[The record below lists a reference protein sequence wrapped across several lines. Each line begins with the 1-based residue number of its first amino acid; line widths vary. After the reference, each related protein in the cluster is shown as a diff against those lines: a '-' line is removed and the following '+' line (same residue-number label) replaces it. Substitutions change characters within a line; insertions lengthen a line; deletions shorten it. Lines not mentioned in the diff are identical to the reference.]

1 MLRSQRTWLGNVSWL
16 VAFLCVALYAQTAHA
31 HTELGKA
38 AGFTSGFGHPLS
50 GWDHILAM
58 IAVGLWGA
66 QLGAPAVW
74 VLPVVFPM
82 VMAFGGFM
90 GLMDIRLP
98 GVEFGIAFS
107 AVLLGAM
114 VLGEVKSNKKG
125 FLIFAAT
132 LVGVFGL
139 FHGHAH
145 GTEMDRTQSSA
156 MLYSIGFVIATG
168 LLHALGI
175 AIGLIHR
182 WPSGKIVLRAAGALI
197 ALGGLY
203 FLWEA
208 IKGEEAVATTQTL
221 IPLLDTIRGVI

>member
-1 MLRSQRTWLGNVSWL
+1 MLRPKCTWLGNVSWL
-16 VAFLCVALYAQTAHA
+16 AAFLCVALYAQTAHA

-38 AGFTSGFGHPLS
+38 AGFTSGFSHPLS

-90 GLMDIRLP
+90 GLMHMRLP

-125 FLIFAAT
+125 FLVFAAI
-132 LVGVFGL
+132 LVGMFGL

-145 GTEMDRTQSSA
+145 GAEMQEDHSA

-182 WPSGKIVLRAAGALI
+182 WPSGKIALRAAGALI

-208 IKGEEAVATTQTL
+208 IKGEEAVATTQAL
-221 IPLLDTIRGVI
+221 VLLLDSVKGMI

>member
-1 MLRSQRTWLGNVSWL
+1 MLRPQRTALGSAAWL

-38 AGFTSGFGHPLS
+38 AGFTSGFTHPIS

-90 GLMDIRLP
+90 GLMHIKLP

-125 FLIFAAT
+125 FLIFAAI
-132 LVGVFGL
+132 LVGMFGL

-145 GTEMDRTQSSA
+145 GSEMQEDHSA
-156 MLYSIGFVIATG
+156 MLYSIGFVVATG

-182 WPSGKIVLRAAGALI
+182 WPSGKLALRAAGAVI
-197 ALGGLY
+197 MLGGLY
-203 FLWEA
+203 FFWKA
-208 IKGEEAVATTQTL
+208 MKGDEPAATTHAM
-221 IPLLDTIRGVI
+221 IPLLDIVRGMI